1 MRRVGVSTNVPAPKG
16 LAELNHHNRVDLK
29 EGRNGAP
36 FDGQGM
42 SEEDE
47 SRINEDV
54 SIRPKELG
62 QACDAFHRQHQQPQ
76 GPVVQ
81 WESFLPLR
89 SLKVLLVENDDSTRH
104 VVSALLRNCSYE
116 VTAVANGLEAW
127 KLLID
132 LNKQIDLVL
141 TEVVMPYLSGI
152 GLLSKITNHDTRK
165 NIPVIMMSS
174 DDSMGIVFN
183 CLSKGAVD
191 FLFKPIRKNE
201 LKNLWQH
208 VWRKCH
214 SSSGS
219 GSGSESGI
227 RDHKSTKSRSIEES
241 DGDSDNSDEDDIVSI
256 ELNAKGGSDNG
267 SGTQSSWP
275 KRVVEVDS
283 SHANSLWE
291 KVPNPHDITSAQVAR
306 PDTSKLDI
314 IEMGKDLEIGVPKSS
329 SFEVEDSI
337 KNQTDKLCESN
348 MKKGGDKLDIS
359 MQLGCENGASR
370 TEPLNVHKEAL
381 KANHLL
387 ENFNIEDKSIYY
399 SKESPALE
407 LTLKRPRDVENADV
421 SAQERNVLR
430 HSGLSAF
437 SRYNTV
443 SNVNQTPTGNVDSC
457 SPPGIS
463 SEAAN
468 PNNILSN
475 SNGTPNHRSNGSDD
489 LGSTTNNA
497 FTTKPDDKPLP
508 NDSTI
513 VVHEHHTST
522 LQPLIPCAIN
532 GDAVKTAVAQSKVA
546 VQQQVQ
552 VRHHHHHYHHHHHHV
567 HKLQQQKIVNPDDGS
582 LRNMVPNILTAP
594 AEGNAANYGSA
605 SGSNNKSNGEN
616 GSSWQKG
623 SGSAPMV
630 EGGKIENGNGGPKN
644 INGGDGSGSG
654 SGSRSGVD
662 QERLAQREAA
672 LNKFRQKRKER
683 CFVKKVRYQSRKK
696 LAEQRPRVRGQ
707 FVRHGAKG
715 VNNED
720 ADS

>member
-1 MRRVGVSTNVPAPKG
+1 M
-16 LAELNHHNRVDLK
+16 
-29 EGRNGAP
+29 
-36 FDGQGM
+36 
-42 SEEDE
+42 
-47 SRINEDV
+47 
-54 SIRPKELG
+54 
-62 QACDAFHRQHQQPQ
+62 
-76 GPVVQ
+76 
-81 WESFLPLR
+81 
-89 SLKVLLVENDDSTRH
+89 
-104 VVSALLRNCSYE
+104 
-116 VTAVANGLEAW
+116 
-127 KLLID
+127 
-132 LNKQIDLVL
+132 
-141 TEVVMPYLSGI
+141 
-152 GLLSKITNHDTRK
+152 NHDTRK

-191 FLFKPIRKNE
+191 FLVKPIRKNE

-227 RDHKSTKSRSIEES
+227 RDLKSTKSKNIDES
-241 DGDSDNSDEDDIVSI
+241 DDDGDNSDEDDIVSV

-283 SHANSLWE
+283 SQANSLRE
-291 KVPNPHDITSAQVAR
+291 KVPNPQEV
-306 PDTSKLDI
+306 
-314 IEMGKDLEIGVPKSS
+314 IEMGRDLEIGVPKSS
-329 SFEVEDSI
+329 SFEVEDLI
-337 KNQTDKLCESN
+337 KNKVDKFCESN
-348 MKKGGDKLDIS
+348 MKKVGDKLDIS
-359 MQLGCENGASR
+359 MKLGCENSASR
-370 TEPLNVHKEAL
+370 TEPNANKEAL

-387 ENFNIEDKSIYY
+387 ENIDIEDKSIYY

-407 LTLKRPRDVENADV
+407 LSLKRPRDVEDADV
-421 SAQERNVLR
+421 NAQERNVLR
-430 HSGLSAF
+430 HSGISAF

-443 SNVNQTPTGNVDSC
+443 SNVNQTPTANVASC

-463 SEAAN
+463 SEAAK

-497 FTTKPDDKPLP
+497 FATKPDDKQPCP
-508 NDSTI
+508 NNSI
-513 VVHEHHTST
+513 VAVDNQHTST
-522 LQPLIPCAIN
+522 LQPLIPSAAK
-532 GDAVKTAVAQSKVA
+532 GDAVKTTVAQPKVA

-567 HKLQQQKIVNPDDGS
+567 HKLQQEKIVNPDDGS
-582 LRNMVPNILTAP
+582 LRNMVSNIMTAS

-616 GSSWQKG
+616 GGNWQKV
-623 SGSAPMV
+623 STSAPIV
-630 EGGKIENGNGGPKN
+630 EGGAIENGNGGPK
-644 INGGDGSGSG
+644 IFNGGDGNGSGSG
-654 SGSRSGVD
+654 SGSGVD
-662 QERLAQREAA
+662 QVRIAQREAA

-683 CFVKKVRYQSRKK
+683 CFEKKVRYQSRKK